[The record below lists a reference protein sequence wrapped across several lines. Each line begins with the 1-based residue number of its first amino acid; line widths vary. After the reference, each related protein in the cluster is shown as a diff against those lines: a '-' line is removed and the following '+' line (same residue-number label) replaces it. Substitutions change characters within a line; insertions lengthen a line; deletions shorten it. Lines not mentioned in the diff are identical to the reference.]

1 MSWKPKF
8 KKENERFK
16 NLPPL
21 KTFITVVEKKKRNKY
36 EYSDELFPTLGPG
49 DGDVLEKSSS
59 TKLEQSEEDDG
70 EGWTEVIS
78 KNKNPIEQKEE
89 IIVEKEQ
96 DIEVWDEEDSLE
108 EYFEIMN
115 SGLVADINIF
125 MSDFCKECGVHI
137 YNSYDRGHNL
147 INLIKETSTEYDD
160 IFIKDNEEKIVE
172 DALEEENE
180 EDAQNENLAVW
191 HR

>member
-36 EYSDELFPTLGPG
+36 EYSNELFPTLGPG
-49 DGDVLEKSSS
+49 DGSVLEKSSS
-59 TKLEQSEEDDG
+59 TKLEQSDEEEDD

-78 KNKNPIEQKEE
+78 KNKNEIKKKEE
-89 IIVEKEQ
+89 VIIEKE
-96 DIEVWDEEDSLE
+96 EEKEKWCNEDSLD
-108 EYFEIMN
+108 EYFEIIN
-115 SGLVADINIF
+115 SGLVADINTF
-125 MSDFCKECGVHI
+125 MGDFCKECGIHV

-147 INLIKETSTEYDD
+147 INLIKETSTEYDEV
-160 IFIKDNEEKIVE
+160 FIKDEEKAEEEE
-172 DALEEENE
+172 DENE
-180 EDAQNENLAVW
+180 EDAHNENLAMW
-191 HR
+191 NN